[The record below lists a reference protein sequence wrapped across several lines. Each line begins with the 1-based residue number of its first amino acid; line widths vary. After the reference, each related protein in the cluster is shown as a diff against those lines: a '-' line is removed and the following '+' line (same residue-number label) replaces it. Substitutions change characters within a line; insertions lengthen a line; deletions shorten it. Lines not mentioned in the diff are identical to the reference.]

1 MKNALRIISVAVML
15 SMLFGS
21 VALAATGGFDLGGKT
36 ITVVAG
42 VDKLEGLRNEG
53 RVAEAEQLFNCKL
66 ESLVL
71 PVDTIV
77 ETMVTRLISGD
88 SEYDVWGIDNDNFF
102 DLVGRDALLPINA
115 VLGDAYFDEARKY
128 AEPAIRHFS
137 VGGNIYVLSSFE
149 TLPNGA
155 TTWFA
160 FNKDIIEAEGLPDPY
175 DLYEAGEWNWE
186 NWRNMMVA
194 ATKDLDGDGT
204 PDQYGVQGLAV
215 WAYIVCSNGT
225 NLFVPG
231 PDGKLKYNWNSENVL
246 EAIQFGRQL
255 GYIDQ
260 VAASSGFDQG
270 TVLFAYQATWQ
281 LDGLKTSGM
290 NYGLIPFPKGPRA
303 EGHTM
308 YTGFCGGL
316 ALPSNS
322 AEPHAIA
329 AVMDYLFY
337 PEDFET
343 YLDERN
349 QTMINDYCPDRR
361 SARIFAE
368 FLPEFNKTGQILNY
382 SLTADEVWDAYVA
395 AMQGEK
401 TPAEAMNEVAAQG
414 QAYLDELL
422 GQ

>member
-1 MKNALRIISVAVML
+1 MKNALKTIAVAVML
-15 SMLFGS
+15 SMVFGS
-21 VALAATGGFDLGGKT
+21 VAMAATGEFDLGGQT
-36 ITVVAG
+36 ITVVAA
-42 VDKLEGLRNEG
+42 VDKLEGSRNEG
-53 RVAEAEQLFNCKL
+53 RVAEAEELFNCKL

-77 ETMVTRLISGD
+77 ESMVTRLISGD

-102 DLVGRDALLPINA
+102 DLVGRDALLPINS
-115 VLGDAYFDEARKY
+115 VLGDSYFDEARKY
-128 AEPAIRHFS
+128 ADPAIRHFT
-137 VGGNIYVLSSFE
+137 VGGNIYVASSFE

-160 FNKDIIEAEGLPDPY
+160 FNKEIVEAEGLPDPY
-175 DLYEAGEWNWE
+175 ELYEAGEWNWD
-186 NWRNMMVA
+186 NFRDMCVR

-204 PDQYGVQGLAV
+204 PDQYGTQGLAV

-231 PDGKLKYNWNSENVL
+231 PDGRMLYNWNSEPVL

-255 GYIDQ
+255 AYVDQ
-260 VAASSGFDQG
+260 VNTSGGFDQG

-290 NYGLIPFPKGPRA
+290 NYGLIPFPKGPSA
-303 EGHTM
+303 DGYTM

-316 ALPSNS
+316 GLPANS
-322 AEPHAIA
+322 AEPQAVA

-337 PEDFET
+337 PDDFQS

-349 QTMINDYCPDRR
+349 WTMINDYCLDRQ
-361 SARIFAE
+361 SARIFTE
-368 FLPEFNKTGQILNY
+368 FLPEFNRTGQILNY
-382 SLTADEVWDAYVA
+382 SLSSQEVFDAYSA
-395 AMQGEK
+395 AMLGEK

-414 QAYLDELL
+414 QAYLDEIL